1 MYQMSCKTISATMI
15 PIKRHEIKIYEPE
28 WYDVE
33 VKTTP
38 KTEIEIRTDFDYSFL
53 YCVAYRDPSEP
64 EWILAR
70 WFWNDDWIWTDDD
83 IWRDF

>member
-1 MYQMSCKTISATMI
+1 MCQMSCKTISVEI
-15 PIKRHEIKIYEPE
+15 LPIKKHEIKIYEPE
-28 WYDVE
+28 WYKIESEIKPEINVE
-33 VKTTP
+33 LS
-38 KTEIEIRTDFDYSFL
+38 IDQNFSFV

-70 WFWNDDWIWTDDD
+70 GYWNDDWIWTDDD